1 MGHLPFFFM
10 SLTNIYYHLQEYH
23 TGYLFYT
30 LFLMFFPPRQV
41 RAEEEKEKAATQGRG
56 FFLFSIP

>member
-1 MGHLPFFFM
+1 M

-23 TGYLFYT
+23 TGYPFYT